1 MKIKMVVLAVMLSI
15 LLIVP
20 ATSYQADMRDN
31 SYVKGKSNKIE
42 TAIINDGNT
51 LYVGGSGEGNYSS
64 IQDAVD
70 NASNGDTIYVYDDS
84 SPYYENV
91 VINKSVNLIG
101 ETKETTI
108 IDGEKKGNVIYVC
121 GNGVHISNFTIQRG
135 GEGWPGAGIFIRSS
149 DNVISNNIIK
159 NNGEGIIIMD
169 LVSKHNKI
177 RKNTVVNNTETGID
191 LFNAD
196 GNIIKENN
204 VLCNGGDGITIADA
218 GSNTIEKNVLADTIY
233 LGRAYRNIV
242 KDNSF
247 SEGGIRI
254 WYSSGNKLSNNTING
269 KPIVYLEGK
278 TDVEINEGAQV
289 ILVGCERIT
298 IKNLNVSNTCC
309 AIHLLFCNECTVE
322 ENILESNSYGIE
334 MYSCKKNLIEKN
346 KIFNSA
352 HDGVSLWDSYKNI
365 LKENTFRNNRRGIT
379 LAGGSS
385 MNRILSNNFMEN
397 EMHAIFYSS
406 FQNWWLRN
414 YWDNWKLPLPKPIS
428 GTFFGFPW
436 VQFDWMPRL
445 KPYEDGGRK

>member
-1 MKIKMVVLAVMLSI
+1 
-15 LLIVP
+15 LL
-20 ATSYQADMRDN
+20 
-31 SYVKGKSNKIE
+31 E
-42 TAIINDGNT
+42 
-51 LYVGGSGEGNYSS
+51 L
-64 IQDAVD
+64 
-70 NASNGDTIYVYDDS
+70 
-84 SPYYENV
+84 SPY
-91 VINKSVNLIG
+91 
-101 ETKETTI
+101 T
-108 IDGEKKGNVIYVC
+108 
-121 GNGVHISNFTIQRG
+121 
-135 GEGWPGAGIFIRSS
+135 WGAPQPYAELEVGF
-149 DNVISNNIIK
+149 NNI
-159 NNGEGIIIMD
+159 
-169 LVSKHNKI
+169 
-177 RKNTVVNNTETGID
+177 
-191 LFNAD
+191 
-196 GNIIKENN
+196 
-204 VLCNGGDGITIADA
+204 
-218 GSNTIEKNVLADTIY
+218 IEKNVLADTIY

-242 KDNSF
+242 RDNSF
-247 SEGGIRI
+247 TENGVRI

-365 LKENTFRNNRRGIT
+365 LKENTFKNSRRGIT
-379 LAGGSS
+379 LARGSS

-436 VQFDWMPRL
+436 IQFDWMPRVM
-445 KPYEDGGRK
+445 PYEDGGRE